1 MRIPTVTVDRG
12 GVAVVINAKDFRRG
26 VDVLFGEPAPAAVA
40 VAAPDE
46 TDAER
51 ARLFAALAELGIRP
65 GGRTG
70 NDRLRAM
77 LADATVVAITTEPA
91 PQPAADPAADF

>member
-12 GVAVVINAKDFRRG
+12 GVAVVINAKDFRQG
-26 VDVLFGEPAPAAVA
+26 VDVLFGDPAPAAVA

-51 ARLFAALAELGIRP
+51 RRLFDALNELGIKP
-65 GGRTG
+65 GGRTS
-70 NDRLRAM
+70 NEKLRLM
-77 LADATVVAITTEPA
+77 LAEATVEAITTDTPTA
-91 PQPAADPAADF
+91 PVSDPAAEF